1 MSESEVLSIFSDICE
16 GVAHLHS
23 MNPPIAHRDIKVP
36 TIAIVTA
43 RERERERERERNK
56 QEGRQAGKQT
66 GRQTDSICGKILMCW
81 SGPCRWRMF

>member
-43 RERERERERERNK
+43 RERERETNRKAGR
-56 QEGRQAGKQT
+56 QAGRQAGKQT
-66 GRQTDSICGKILMCW
+66 DRQTDRQHMWQDIDVLVW
-81 SGPCRWRMF
+81 SV